1 MSVYTRLTKE
11 ELEQLL
17 YLYDIG
23 EFIRVEGINEGITNS
38 NYYLTTS
45 KNKFILTIF
54 EEPNLNLDYAI
65 DLMHMLS
72 ANKINCPTPLKTK
85 EGLSVTNVKNKP
97 CSIFTLLPGKTIS
110 KNTPTISMCKQ
121 IGTIIGKIHNCSE
134 KFKRFDLG
142 LRNNDWFISTSKKLE
157 TVLIIEDIKLI
168 KKEIENLIYCTDKG
182 LPSGVI
188 HSDLFRD
195 NAMFLDDKL
204 TGVIDFY
211 YACNGYYLYDIAIVV
226 NDWCLNNDFSID
238 IEMQDALLKSYNQ
251 IRKIELNEKNIWQQV
266 LRHAALRFW
275 LSRLHDKFFPT
286 DGEITHELDPDKFK
300 KILLDRKNNTYE
312 IKI

>member
-17 YLYDIG
+17 TRFDIG
-23 EFIRVEGINEGITNS
+23 KYVHIEGINEGITNS
-38 NYYLTTS
+38 NFYLTTTS
-45 KNKFILTIF
+45 GKYILTIF
-54 EEPNLNLDYAI
+54 EDPELNLNYAI
-65 DLMHMLS
+65 ELMGVLS
-72 ANKINCPTPLKTK
+72 KNHIPCPTPLETK
-85 EGLSVTNVKNKP
+85 DGECILNFQNKP
-97 CSIFTLLPGKTIS
+97 LTIFTLLPGKTLS
-110 KNTPTISMCKQ
+110 NKKPTRKMCIQ
-121 IGTIIGKIHNCSE
+121 IGEILGKIHLYSKKYNSYNE
-134 KFKRFDLG
+134 G
-142 LRNNDWFISTSKKLE
+142 LRESNWFQKTANKLE
-157 TVLIIEDIKLI
+157 PYLDKKDNILIS
-168 KKEIENLIYCTDKG
+168 KEIQNQILCTNKD
-182 LPSGVI
+182 LPSGII

-195 NAMFLDDKL
+195 NAMFIKENL